1 MHKIR
6 VHKPSSVVIL
16 LLVLVSVS
24 NAVPFTADIWVKLH
38 YKDEAAVQKLYVG
51 QAKYRMDQEEDG
63 QQVVVLVD
71 QEAGLTRVLL
81 PAEKVYVEMPS
92 DDLQSLM
99 NDPFQA
105 ARFNETVGEKSKTGT
120 EKVGGYSCEVYA
132 VTYGGDV
139 IMQQWVSHKL
149 GFPLK
154 IIIPGEGGRTMELK
168 NIKEEKVEEELFM
181 LPAGYIKVTEPG
193 QRAVKVPDWA
203 GDIESAEIVKPPFER
218 LMSAEEIVR
227 VKIEAGKG
235 LKVDGINNIEGN
247 SAFTAVPFK
256 DGRPIKEPSM
266 FTYNLTWKGANWSTP
281 FKYTPADAD
290 EIVIRVREGKVTVK
304 VEWMELEDK

>member
-1 MHKIR
+1 M
-6 VHKPSSVVIL
+6 
-16 LLVLVSVS
+16 
-24 NAVPFTADIWVKLH
+24 WVRLH
-38 YKDEAAVQKLYVG
+38 YKEMATVQKIYVG
-51 QAKYRMDQEEDG
+51 QNKYRIEQEENG

-81 PAEKVYVEMPS
+81 PGEKVYMEIPS

-105 ARFNETVGEKSKTGT
+105 AKFNETVGEKSKKGT
-120 EKVGGYSCEVYA
+120 EKVGGYACDVYD
-132 VTYGGDV
+132 VKHDGDV
-139 IMQQWVSHKL
+139 TMQQWVSRKL

-154 IIIPGEGGRTMELK
+154 IVIPGEGGRTVELK
-168 NIKEEKVEEELFM
+168 NIKEAEVEEELFV
-181 LPAGYIKVTEPG
+181 LPAGYNRVTEPG
-193 QRAVKVPDWA
+193 QRGVEVPDWA

-218 LMSAEEIVR
+218 LMSAEQMVR

-235 LKVDGINNIEGN
+235 LKVDGMNNVEGN

-256 DGRPIKEPSM
+256 GGRPIKEPSM

-290 EIVIRVREGKVTVK
+290 EIVVRVRDGAVLVK
-304 VEWMELEDK
+304 IERIELVDQ

>member
-1 MHKIR
+1 MHK
-6 VHKPSSVVIL
+6 VSVQIVSNALML
-16 LLVLVSVS
+16 LLVLVSAS

-38 YKDEAAVQKLYVG
+38 YKDEATVQRLYVG

-71 QEAGLTRVLL
+71 QEAGLTQVLL
-81 PAEKVYVEMPS
+81 PSEKVYMEMLS

-105 ARFNETVGEKSKTGT
+105 AKYNETVGEKSKTGT
-120 EKVGGYSCEVYA
+120 EKVSGYACDAYA
-132 VTYGGDV
+132 VSYGGD
-139 IMQQWVSHKL
+139 IMMQLWVSQKL

-154 IIIPGEGGRTMELK
+154 IIIPGEGGRTLELK
-168 NIKEEKVEEELFM
+168 NIKEEKVKEDLFL
-181 LPAGYIKVTEPG
+181 LPAGYTRVTEFG
-193 QRAVKVPDWA
+193 QRAVEVPDWA
-203 GDIESAEIVKPPFER
+203 ADIESIEIVKPPFER
-218 LMSAEEIVR
+218 LMSAEQIVR

-235 LKVDGINNIEGN
+235 LRVDGINDIEGN
-247 SAFTAVPFK
+247 SAFTAVPFR

-266 FTYNLTWKGANWSTP
+266 FTYNLTWKGAKWSTP

-290 EIVIRVREGKVTVK
+290 EIVVRVREGSVLVK
-304 VEWMELEDK
+304 VEWSALED